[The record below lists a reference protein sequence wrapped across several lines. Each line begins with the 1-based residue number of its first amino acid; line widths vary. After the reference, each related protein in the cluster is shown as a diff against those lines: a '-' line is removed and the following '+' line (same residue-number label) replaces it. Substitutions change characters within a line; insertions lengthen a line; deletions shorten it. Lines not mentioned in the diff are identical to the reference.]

1 MIEIRIKIQRVAE
14 EVHLRSYY
22 QGETLK
28 RKDPDD
34 VSVQSG
40 DDDMIVLRPMIETSL
55 SELVSLMM
63 KRVRHVDWEI
73 TDEDEMVVSI
83 QAYPRIPH
91 SDEARVAKLME
102 RSMTDYL
109 SLRTL
114 QQWYGTVKP
123 EIRGTVEEEL
133 IRAGAAVGK
142 YVSMISGN
150 IRRRSTDLA
159 GI

>member
-1 MIEIRIKIQRVAE
+1 
-14 EVHLRSYY
+14 
-22 QGETLK
+22 
-28 RKDPDD
+28 
-34 VSVQSG
+34 
-40 DDDMIVLRPMIETSL
+40 
-55 SELVSLMM
+55 
-63 KRVRHVDWEI
+63 
-73 TDEDEMVVSI
+73 
-83 QAYPRIPH
+83 
-91 SDEARVAKLME
+91 ME